1 VNDSSRPSPRVL
13 YVVTSPTALALL
25 RGQLA
30 ALGRSGYEPFIA
42 ASPGKELVEGA
53 AAESAVPL
61 PVPMAREIAPAA
73 DLRALFQ
80 LYRIMRR
87 VRPSLTNVG
96 TPKAGLLGGLA
107 AWLAGVPCRVY
118 TLRGLRWETTRGFR
132 RRLLR
137 AADWLACRV
146 AHRVICVS
154 GSLRERAVAERVVPR
169 EKAVLL
175 AAGSSNGVDAA
186 RFAPSPDL
194 ACRARALRRGLRIP
208 EDAPVIGFIGRSTR
222 DKGVPELVAAHAL
235 LLPRWPRL
243 RLLMAGRTES
253 GDPLPEGTAER
264 IRRTPQILAL
274 GQVRDVAAV
283 LHLADVV
290 ALPSH
295 REGFPNVL
303 LEAAAAA
310 KPVVAARV
318 TGSVDA
324 VVDGGTGLL
333 VPAGDAAALAAALD
347 RILGDPQLAANLGA
361 AARRRVIA
369 QFSQQRVW
377 TALEAEYLSLLA
389 AHRLPLPH
397 AASRAA
403 EPAGSRAEAVPG

>member
-1 VNDSSRPSPRVL
+1 
-13 YVVTSPTALALL
+13 
-25 RGQLA
+25 
-30 ALGRSGYEPFIA
+30 
-42 ASPGKELVEGA
+42 
-53 AAESAVPL
+53 
-61 PVPMAREIAPAA
+61 
-73 DLRALFQ
+73 
-80 LYRIMRR
+80 
-87 VRPSLTNVG
+87 
-96 TPKAGLLGGLA
+96 
-107 AWLAGVPCRVY
+107 
-118 TLRGLRWETTRGFR
+118 
-132 RRLLR
+132 
-137 AADWLACRV
+137 
-146 AHRVICVS
+146 
-154 GSLRERAVAERVVPR
+154 
-169 EKAVLL
+169 
-175 AAGSSNGVDAA
+175 
-186 RFAPSPDL
+186 
-194 ACRARALRRGLRIP
+194 LRIP